1 MYFMKIK
8 LKYLTFLLLLIANV
22 ANANISIYP
31 FSVDFKD
38 SARKRVQSI
47 RIINSSNKTQTYRV
61 SMVDFTQDKNGKLQQ
76 INNPNN
82 SAIPYVTYSPRQ
94 FTLKPKDVQTVN
106 VARKSL
112 AKAKDGEYV
121 SHLKISEVNLGAPKL
136 QNEKE
141 NSDAISMK
149 IDVLFAVTIPVT
161 VEKGDNLI
169 SKTSLVE
176 WKKVGSDKLNIT
188 LKREGNISSRVNA
201 YVLDKKN
208 QELGKIKSIKIYPTT
223 DTLNIDIPLNKNVVN
238 VDALLKLEDAKSE
251 KEILRQPI
259 KL

>member
-1 MYFMKIK
+1 MKIK
-8 LKYLTFLLLLIANV
+8 LKYLTLVMMLMANV
-22 ANANISIYP
+22 ANANIAIYP

-38 SARKRVQSI
+38 NSRKRVQSI
-47 RIINSSNKTQTYRV
+47 RIINSSNETQTYRV
-61 SMVDFTQDKNGKLQQ
+61 SMVDFTQDENGKLTE
-76 INNPNN
+76 ITS
-82 SAIPYVTYSPRQ
+82 SASSAKPYVSWSPRQ

-106 VARKSL
+106 VARRSL

-136 QNEKE
+136 KQEKE

-161 VEKGDNLI
+161 VEKGNDLVA
-169 SKTSLVE
+169 KTSLVS
-176 WKKVGSDKLNIT
+176 WKKVGNDKLNIT
-188 LKREGNISSRVNA
+188 LKREGNKSSRLNA
-201 YVLDKKN
+201 YVLDEKN
-208 QELGKIKSIKIYPTT
+208 QELGKVKGIKIYMTT
-223 DTLNIDIPLNKNVVN
+223 DTLSIDIPLEKNVTN
-238 VDALLKLEDAKSE
+238 MNALLKLEDAVSE